1 MEAIQV
7 TFPGRGPHDTSGLE
21 AAGHAKQEEMQ
32 RAAARGEQNI
42 RHGAGSHRLPLW
54 ERMLGW
60 LLIVAFVIFIAWF
73 AIFGYKAI
81 TGDGDGVQD
90 EQPGVTGQP

>member
-1 MEAIQV
+1 MNPA
-7 TFPGRGPHDTSGLE
+7 
-21 AAGHAKQEEMQ
+21 
-32 RAAARGEQNI
+32 
-42 RHGAGSHRLPLW
+42 
-54 ERMLGW
+54 
-60 LLIVAFVIFIAWF
+60 LIVAFVIFIAWF